1 MSKHRFLTHF
11 SATQVASR
19 VFMHRLLSLA
29 FVGAS
34 LTALAA
40 CGSTAADIAAK
51 ASAEAARLEALRLA
65 ELGTVAL
72 PAESSSPAHQIK
84 TPYVN
89 PGSTSI
95 TGSIGY
101 TKASGLTIAGLKA
114 TPEAQ
119 GVSTDVNPPSALPTE
134 TAGYDFADLT
144 LSAFYPTPS
153 GADDDD
159 DVPFLLIWQFAGA
172 DRKGSKGG
180 TPLNTANGKFI
191 APGIEKFEYRIPEGQ
206 EDQFETAG
214 LSESAGTVP
223 RSRSAYI
230 ERMLDGFEP
239 NKEIDDGAELSAE
252 TPRPLPYAGV
262 KSRPS
267 VIPGNSHLSRIV
279 LDGSS
284 TFWDEAGGK
293 VGAASYATSGT
304 PRTQDANIPSYDVEL
319 IFPKRDSTDWALRYS
334 GFILMRAFY
343 KSGDLATD
351 AKESYINLFTYTSN
365 HATDMTEPLKALF
378 ENNPSNEEK
387 TQATATYKSVFAAW
401 GVATENPNKHHFLY
415 DDTVRLTATFNKNG
429 GGTLKGELAPVH
441 YTTVANDQR
450 SISIDSPF
458 SGGTPWSG
466 ANDNKQR
473 FIVLEGVTWSGKTG
487 AQVRFKG
494 KAKVVTRD
502 DNGVETVVTAYNS
515 YDDGE
520 ANAESVDGT
529 FAGPGG
535 QEIVA
540 EIRLKAT
547 GTTDP
552 TILGGISGHNY
563 APADN

>member
-72 PAESSSPAHQIK
+72 PAESSSTAHQIK

-101 TKASGLTIAGLKA
+101 TKATGLTIDGLKD

-119 GVSTDVNPPSALPTE
+119 GVSGDITTTPSPVT
-134 TAGYDFADLT
+134 GYDFADLT

-191 APGIEKFEYRIPEGQ
+191 APGIEKFRYRIPDGQ

-214 LSESAGTVP
+214 LSETAGTVP
-223 RSRSAYI
+223 RSHSAYI

-252 TPRPLPYAGV
+252 TPRPLPYAEV

-284 TFWDEAGGK
+284 TFWAGG
-293 VGAASYATSGT
+293 VNQASYATSGT
-304 PRTQDANIPSYDVEL
+304 PRAQDANIPSYDVEL

-334 GFILMRAFY
+334 GFILMRAFHR
-343 KSGDLATD
+343 SGTLAQGATAAEN
-351 AKESYINLFTYTSN
+351 AKQSYINVFTYTSN

-401 GVATENPNKHHFLY
+401 GVAVANPNEHHFLY
-415 DDTVRLTATFNKNG
+415 DDTVRLTATFEKDG
-429 GGTLKGELAPVH
+429 GGTLKGTLTPLH
-441 YTTVANDQR
+441 YKTKDATGGG
-450 SISIDSPF
+450 ISINSPF

-466 ANDNKQR
+466 ADGKQR

-487 AQVRFKG
+487 AKVRFKG
-494 KAKVVTRD
+494 KAEVQLAD
-502 DNGVETVVTAYNS
+502 GTVVDAYNT
-515 YDDGE
+515 YG
-520 ANAESVDGT
+520 ANGDNEESVDGT

-540 EIRLKAT
+540 EIRLKAKAT
-547 GTTDP
+547 ATTEP

-563 APADN
+563 ARDE